1 MNRKVEDYI
10 KSTFSSNHEVMAN
23 PTCYIYDLEEV
34 TERINEI
41 DRFKLANVSLYKSI
55 SFTSTAFDIIQSNF
69 PFIEIFSWVLI
80 NDLYK
85 DFNIHVIE
93 AKRNINSNGKKRGKV
108 EEVIIT
114 NYKNDKELE

>member
-41 DRFKLANVSLYKSI
+41 DRFKLANVSLYYAMKANNHPKI
-55 SFTSTAFDIIQSNF
+55 LQRIANHLNYRGLMMMQQTYVN
-69 PFIEIFSWVLI
+69 
-80 NDLYK
+80 
-85 DFNIHVIE
+85 
-93 AKRNINSNGKKRGKV
+93 KKIYFV
-108 EEVIIT
+108 V
-114 NYKNDKELE
+114 